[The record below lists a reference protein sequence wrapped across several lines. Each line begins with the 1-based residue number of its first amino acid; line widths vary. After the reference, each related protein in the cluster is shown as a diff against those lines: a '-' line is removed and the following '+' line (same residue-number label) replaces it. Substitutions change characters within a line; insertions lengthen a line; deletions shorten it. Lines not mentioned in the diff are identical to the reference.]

1 MQQALAI
8 AEGASIEKTY
18 LIQKGGFALAHLPVI
33 DGKIMKPDALPLG
46 PWRRMARNA
55 RVVNGTLSCD
65 VQHDGGKSII
75 IPQVDH
81 RCFYQAEDDQLVP
94 YPLKLNPVLPPGD
107 WILSAMDIRV
117 DTAGVLSCRLAVDEK
132 SGIYLDQT
140 LSLNDDDSDV
150 DGNPHEYKNAYG
162 NFFRVDRSPA
172 LLQELEAIPPIPR
185 KIYQTHKSLDYVL
198 QNRKTRM
205 SHDSWKRYC
214 HHGENG
220 FEYVFFDDAGLD
232 AFMAT
237 QDERIYRA
245 FQRCPMRVM
254 QADLWRYCVLYEHG
268 GIYADADAVLMKG
281 QDPSIFLQEKAWLV
295 LAPETDRIHLCQW
308 TFAAPPRSPVLR
320 KIIDT
325 CVERILNAPTIRGEH
340 IIHFMTGPRAFTD
353 GVESYLKERQCTLF
367 RNKLC
372 YEVYQNYHV
381 HIFNTGFFH
390 GKLIHHLFAGND
402 HGGWKNERYGKIV

>member
-1 MQQALAI
+1 
-8 AEGASIEKTY
+8 
-18 LIQKGGFALAHLPVI
+18 VI
-33 DGKIMKPDALPLG
+33 DGKIMKSDALPLG
-46 PWRRMARNA
+46 SWRRVVRNA
-55 RVVNGTLSCD
+55 CVINGNLSCD
-65 VQHDGGKSII
+65 LQVSQEAVASEGQQEQGWKSII
-75 IPQVDH
+75 VPQVDR
-81 RCFYQAEDDQLVP
+81 RCFYQAEQDQLVP
-94 YPLKLNPVLPPGD
+94 YPLKLNAVLPPGN
-107 WILSAMDIRV
+107 WILSAVDIRV
-117 DTAGVLSCRLAVDEK
+117 EDLVLSCRLAVDEK

-140 LSLNDDDSDV
+140 LMLSDSDG
-150 DGNPHEYKNAYG
+150 DALHEYNNAYG
-162 NFFRVDRSPA
+162 NFFRIDRSPM
-172 LLQELEAIPPIPR
+172 LIQELEAIPPIPK
-185 KIYQTHKSLDYVL
+185 KIYQTHKSMDYVL
-198 QNRKTRM
+198 NNRKTRM

-214 HHGENG
+214 HHGEDS
-220 FEYVFFDDAGLD
+220 FDYVFFDDAD
-232 AFMAT
+232 MNAFMEKM
-237 QDERIYRA
+237 DERIYRA

-254 QADLWRYCVLYEHG
+254 QADLWRYCVLYENG

-325 CVERILNAPTIRGEH
+325 CVDRILKTPTIRGEH

-381 HIFNTGFFH
+381 HVFNTGFFH